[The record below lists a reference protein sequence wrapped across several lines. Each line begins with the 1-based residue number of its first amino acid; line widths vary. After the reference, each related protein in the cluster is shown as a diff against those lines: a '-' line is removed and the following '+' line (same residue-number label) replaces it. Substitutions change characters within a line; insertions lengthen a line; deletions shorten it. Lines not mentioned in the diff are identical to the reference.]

1 MTTFF
6 AYLGRLVVI
15 SLGFSA
21 AVISALIIVSLP
33 VWVQTNPVETVLT
46 VTAFATG
53 MLFLGAHLGSA
64 AGLIVF
70 VAIAISEYRGW
81 RDWLTYALA
90 GGAIAGGTML
100 VLNGGKNLSDLA
112 LMTAAGLAGGIA
124 YWLVAGRNAG
134 KLLERIIAQR
144 SQ

>member
-90 GGAIAGGTML
+90 GGAITGGTML
-100 VLNGGKNLSDLA
+100 VLTGGKNLSDLA